1 RAIFSEADDRPGRGI
16 SAEYRRSAPLPT
28 ARDRVTQVARL
39 GHQLAPVH
47 IHVVPRAP
55 VHASRLELPSRQR
68 TPEVLRVDPR
78 EPGPGAADPFQDV
91 GARGPDAGQVQDL
104 GIQAAAGSV
113 AREARGTGV
122 DQLDAIQAA
131 GRVRVL

>member
-1 RAIFSEADDRPGRGI
+1 RAIFSEADDRPGGGM

-55 VHASRLELPSRQR
+55 VHASRLELPSRQCGS
-68 TPEVLRVDPR
+68 EVLRADTW

-91 GARGPDAGQVQDL
+91 CVRGPDAGQVKSL
-104 GIQAAAGSV
+104 GVQ
-113 AREARGTGV
+113 
-122 DQLDAIQAA
+122 
-131 GRVRVL
+131 